1 MSGLCF
7 SSESTFIEFLA
18 INANF
23 SVAAHMGHSTGG
35 STPVSQKNEIPTDD
49 RAIVTAASD
58 CAMLC
63 TQSLVVQ
70 IVELLG
76 LRL

>member
-1 MSGLCF
+1 M
-7 SSESTFIEFLA
+7 EFLA
-18 INANF
+18 IIANF

-35 STPVSQKNEIPTDD
+35 SIPVSQKNGIPTGD
-49 RAIVTAASD
+49 RAIVTAAAD

-63 TQSLVVQ
+63 AQSLVVQ